1 MKIQENTTV
10 KRSTIGKL
18 SDEDP
23 DRMRPNENFRKFFPD
38 VEVPEERADAGRSSA
53 LKAGTYMV
61 INKVVKELGLAEK
74 LETAF
79 GIRNSGLI
87 LDLAAYSVITENNA
101 AQYYSDYAYN
111 HPLFTPNMR
120 AYSDSTI
127 SDCKYRLVSAYC
139 TVIECMLSG
148 VSVHAFRGIVHVQG
162 LSYNEDGTHACDYH
176 L

>member
-101 AQYYSDYAYN
+101 AQYYLYIPTRQSTLHGVLVHDFRRYSARF
-111 HPLFTPNMR
+111 PVISACGLFR
-120 AYSDSTI
+120 YRYSGF
-127 SDCKYRLVSAYC
+127 C
-139 TVIECMLSG
+139 
-148 VSVHAFRGIVHVQG
+148 
-162 LSYNEDGTHACDYH
+162 
-176 L
+176 